1 MNVTDIVDTLVSD
14 PLSPH
19 PKGWVASRW
28 EWFPLTKQLWHA
40 FVVTSNDI
48 LILIGQCFVL
58 SLSLGKWL
66 IKGRL
71 HWRQWIQAMGFQATD
86 ALGMALVL
94 CVCTAM
100 VIALQVAPE
109 MVRQGGESYVGSLMS
124 LAMVRELAPIMTALG
139 MVAVVS
145 TSYASEWVSLTN
157 DQQVDALRA
166 MHVSPDRYW
175 LLPWVLSTT
184 MMTPLLTLIG
194 CIAGVWAG
202 MGVSQAVAGV
212 SPSLYWQGLWQ
223 QTAGADIGWMLLK
236 GLVFGFESAL
246 LACTIGLHTTANGA
260 QSVGEATTKTVVACF
275 VVVATTDYLL
285 TWMIY
290 GG

>member
-1 MNVTDIVDTLVSD
+1 MNVTDIVDVLVSD
-14 PLSPH
+14 PLSPT
-19 PKGWVASRW
+19 PNTGGESRW
-28 EWFPLTKQLWHA
+28 EWFPLTKQLWQA
-40 FVVTSNDI
+40 FITTSNDV
-48 LILIGQCFVL
+48 LVLIGQCVVL
-58 SLSLGKWL
+58 TITLARWL

-71 HWRQWIQAMGFQATD
+71 HWRQWIHAMGFQASD
-86 ALGMALVL
+86 ALGMSLVL

-109 MVRQGGESYVGSLMS
+109 MVRQGGEPYVGSLMS

-139 MVAVVS
+139 VVAVVS
-145 TSYASEWVSLTN
+145 TTYASEWVSLTN

-166 MHVSPDRYW
+166 MHVSPERYW
-175 LLPWVLSTT
+175 LLPWVVSTT
-184 MMTPLLTLIG
+184 VMTPLLTLIG

-202 MGVSQAVAGV
+202 MGVSQLVAGV

-223 QTAGADIGWMLLK
+223 QTAAADVGWMLLK

-246 LACTIGLHTTANGA
+246 LACTIGFHTPAMGA

-275 VVVATTDYLL
+275 VVIATTDYLL